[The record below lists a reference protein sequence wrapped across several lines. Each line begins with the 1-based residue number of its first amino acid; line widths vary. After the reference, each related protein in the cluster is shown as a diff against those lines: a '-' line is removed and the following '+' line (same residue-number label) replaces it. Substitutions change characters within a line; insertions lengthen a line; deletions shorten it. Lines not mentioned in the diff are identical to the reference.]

1 MAPVDVVLQVN
12 VKSVVSPVPPD
23 THIHK
28 MEKKNPPQTEHFKR
42 AKTVNGPRFLSFFTA
57 SQ

>member
-28 MEKKNPPQTEHFKR
+28 MEKKPHLRLNTLKELK
-42 AKTVNGPRFLSFFTA
+42 L
-57 SQ
+57 